1 MHISRNPM
9 AKLRKSR
16 YGNIWALAVII
27 AAAALLFSVPPA
39 CSRPEPTE
47 TPAATPPMVPLSFTD
62 LADQSSPAV
71 VNIRTV
77 KTLRGS
83 GRVYRHFF
91 GGPNRPNDP
100 FHDFFRR
107 FFDEQGPGEFRQ
119 DSLGS
124 GFIFDAEGYIVT
136 NNHVIAD
143 ADQIQVKLKNGVELD
158 AEIIGTD
165 ATTDLALIKIK
176 PDQDL
181 PVLTL
186 GDSDQLKVGQWVI
199 AIGNPFGLEHT
210 VTAGIVSAK
219 GRLIGAGPY
228 DDFIQTDAS
237 INPGNSGGPLINM
250 NGEVVGINT
259 AIVAGG
265 DGIGFAI
272 PINMAKSIIGQLKD
286 SGEVSRGWLG
296 VAIQDL
302 DAELKNYYGVENG
315 VLIAEVFPGDPAE
328 KAGIQAKDI
337 VISVNGTPVNTS
349 RELSRRIADIPEGGT
364 AALEISRGGKTKTVN
379 VKVAKRDDARTVSQ
393 TGDPATPPVDDI
405 GLQVAD
411 ITSDMAEQF
420 QIKDT
425 EGAVVTAVTSGS
437 AAEQAGFTRGD
448 LIREINH
455 KPVKS
460 ARDYKTVIDKTKK
473 GDQLEFLVKRAFK
486 GYIVIKLTK

>member
-1 MHISRNPM
+1 MKILQNPIPALRMHRHV
-9 AKLRKSR
+9 
-16 YGNIWALAVII
+16 GIWTVL
-27 AAAALLFSVPPA
+27 AAAAIFIILFAVPPA
-39 CSRPEPTE
+39 CSRTE
-47 TPAATPPMVPLSFTD
+47 TSQPTPMVQMAPLSFTD
-62 LADQSSPAV
+62 LADASSPAV

-77 KTLRGS
+77 KTLKSG

-100 FHDFFRR
+100 FQDFFKK
-107 FFDEQGPGEFRQ
+107 FFDDNNPGQFRQ

-143 ADQIQVKLKNGVELD
+143 ADEIQVKLKNGVEFD
-158 AEIIGTD
+158 AEIIGSD
-165 ATTDLALIKIK
+165 SSTDLALIKIK

-181 PVLTL
+181 PALTL

-272 PINMAKSIIGQLKD
+272 PINMAKSVINQLKET
-286 SGEVSRGWLG
+286 GEVSRGWLG

-302 DAELKNYYGVENG
+302 DAELKRYYGVENG

-328 KAGIQAKDI
+328 KAGIKPKDI
-337 VISVNGTPVNTS
+337 VISVNGAPVDAS
-349 RELSRRIADIPEGGT
+349 RDLSRRIADIPEDGT
-364 AALEISRGGKTKTVN
+364 AELEINRGGKTMKIK
-379 VKVAKRDDARTVSQ
+379 VKVAKRDDSRTAMQPGDRTVL
-393 TGDPATPPVDDI
+393 PADTFGI
-405 GLQVAD
+405 RVAD
-411 ITSDMAEQF
+411 ITPEIAEQF
-420 QIKDT
+420 QIRDT
-425 EGAVVTAVTSGS
+425 EGAVVMDVASGS
-437 AAEQAGFTRGD
+437 TADQAGFATGD

-455 KPVKS
+455 KPVKN
-460 ARDYKTVIDKTKK
+460 AKDYQAVIDKAKK
-473 GDQLEFLVKRAFK
+473 GDTLEFLVKRAFK
-486 GYIVIKLTK
+486 GYLVIKLTR

>member
-1 MHISRNPM
+1 MKILRNPIKTLT
-9 AKLRKSR
+9 APLYAGTSTV
-16 YGNIWALAVII
+16 AAAII
-27 AAAALLFSVPPA
+27 AIMIFSVPLA
-39 CSRPEPTE
+39 CSRTE
-47 TPAATPPMVPLSFTD
+47 TPETAPIVHMVPLSFTD
-62 LADQSSPAV
+62 LAAESSPAV

-77 KTLRGS
+77 TTLKS
-83 GRVYRHFF
+83 DGRVYRHFF

-100 FHDFFRR
+100 FQDFFRK
-107 FFDEQGPGEFRQ
+107 FFDDQNPGQFRQ

-136 NNHVIAD
+136 NNHVIAG
-143 ADQIQVKLKNGVELD
+143 ADEVQVKLKNGIEFD
-158 AEIIGTD
+158 AEIVGTD
-165 ATTDLALIKIK
+165 AATDLALIKIK
-176 PDQDL
+176 PDQNL

-210 VTAGIVSAK
+210 VTSGIISAK

-265 DGIGFAI
+265 AGIGFAI
-272 PINMAKSIIGQLKD
+272 PINMAKSVINQLKE

-302 DAELKNYYGVENG
+302 DAELKRYYGVENG
-315 VLIAEVFPGDPAE
+315 VLVAEVFPGDPAE
-328 KAGIQAKDI
+328 QAGIQAKDI
-337 VISVNGTPVNTS
+337 VISVNGAPVVTS
-349 RELSRRIADIPEGGT
+349 RELSKRIADIPEGGT
-364 AALEISRGGKTKTVN
+364 AELEINRGGKIKKIK
-379 VKVAKRDDARTVSQ
+379 VKVAKRDDAKVAVRPE
-393 TGDPATPPVDDI
+393 DPTQPSFDAL

-411 ITSDMAEQF
+411 ITPEIASQL

-425 EGAVVTAVTSGS
+425 EGAVVMAVTSGS
-437 AAEQAGFTRGD
+437 AAEKAGFAAGD
-448 LIREINH
+448 LIREINR
-455 KPVKS
+455 KPVKNVK
-460 ARDYKTVIDKTKK
+460 DYQAIIDKAKK
-473 GDQLEFLVKRAFK
+473 GDSLEFLLKRAFK
-486 GYIVIKLTK
+486 GYLVIKLPK